1 MLPSR
6 DRKDLLRPPDIRV
19 VDHHSLE
26 LDGTVPLR
34 FGTAKGVDELLSPF
48 DFGIGGRENPVDRL
62 HLTRV
67 HRDLAIEAVRAR
79 ESRFALERRIIGQL
93 HEAAFQQQR
102 HLRCSCVAY
111 EFTASIRERLARGGP
126 LAANVAHEVAF
137 LGSGEGGASNS
148 LGAGYA
154 VK

>member
-67 HRDLAIEAVRAR
+67 HRDLAIETVRAR
-79 ESRFALERRIIGQL
+79 KSGFALERRFIVQL
-93 HEAAFQQQR
+93 HEGAVDQPGHFR
-102 HLRCSCVAY
+102 RPCVAY
-111 EFTASIRERLARGGP
+111 EFTAGIAERLARGGP
-126 LAANVAHEVAF
+126 LAANVAHE
-137 LGSGEGGASNS
+137 
-148 LGAGYA
+148 
-154 VK
+154 